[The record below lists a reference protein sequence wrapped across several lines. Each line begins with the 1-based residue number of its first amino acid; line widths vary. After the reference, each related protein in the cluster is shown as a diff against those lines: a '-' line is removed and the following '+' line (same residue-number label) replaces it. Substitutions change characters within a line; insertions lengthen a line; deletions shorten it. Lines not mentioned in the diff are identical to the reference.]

1 MNKQGYLSLSDTGEN
16 TALVGVNTA
25 TDDKEKAI
33 VESISLI
40 LNSDGEILN
49 LERWYLKKSKSD
61 RLKSLSIWMLS
72 LAEDLE
78 VLLNTH
84 RDHLTLHH
92 LYRTK
97 EFLVIPELP
106 TLHLIDNCRPALP
119 FLNANAHAWETKTL
133 SHYKITVVKKW
144 LQSIITE
151 IVNVNVYAEFS

>member
-40 LNSDGEILN
+40 LN
-49 LERWYLKKSKSD
+49 RCYLKKSKSD